1 MNALSAAAG
10 RLRQHPLPVT
20 KSALFTMLAVGVLG
34 IGWLQGA
41 VNNELLWL
49 IVSTLS
55 DAYLAVSVF
64 VALSLLLI
72 YSAQHY
78 LGADLIGYLN
88 SNRKLQVP
96 VAALLGMLPGCGGA
110 IIVVTQFVHGRVG
123 FAALVA
129 VLISTMGDASFLLLA
144 REPQTALLVLVVSL
158 AAGVLFGYLIQ
169 YLHGEDFL
177 RPDSSPDEHQVTVS
191 CSLNQ
196 GVVPASLSW
205 VWRLLLLPGLI
216 LGVLAAFQ
224 IEPDSLFGVWSSYHP
239 ATWLGFCGAVVSLLV
254 WFSQPA
260 NYSWAVAHADME
272 HNPHRLVDMVA
283 SETSFVTAWVI
294 AGFLCFELLVYFTGF
309 DMQSLFSNLG
319 YLMILLA
326 VAVGFIPGCGPQIIM
341 TTLYLQGIVPLSA
354 QLANAIGND
363 GDALFPAL
371 ALAPKASLYATIY
384 SAIPALLVGY
394 AAFGLGY

>member
-1 MNALSAAAG
+1 MNALSATAG
-10 RLRQHPLPVT
+10 RIRQ
-20 KSALFTMLAVGVLG
+20 KQFTSSKNAILTVLSVCVLG
-34 IGWLQGA
+34 LVWSQGLI
-41 VNNELLWL
+41 NSELLFL

-88 SNRKLQVP
+88 DNPGLQVP
-96 VAALLGMLPGCGGA
+96 IAALLGVMPGCGGA

-123 FAALVA
+123 FAALVT

-144 REPQTALLVLVVSL
+144 REPHTAMLVFVVSL
-158 AAGVLFGYLIQ
+158 GAGVLFGYLVQ
-169 YLHGEDFL
+169 GVHAEDFL
-177 RPDSSPDEHQVTVS
+177 RPENTNNEHQVSVS

-196 GVVPASLSW
+196 GVVPVSLSW
-205 VWRLLLLPGLI
+205 MWRLLLVPGLV

-224 IEPDSLFGVWSSYHP
+224 VEPDSLFGNWSVYHP
-239 ATWLGFCGAVVSLLV
+239 ATWLGFCGAVVSLFV
-254 WFSQPA
+254 WFSQPPG
-260 NYSWAVAHADME
+260 YSWAVAHADME

-283 SETSFVTAWVI
+283 SETSFVTTWVI
-294 AGFLCFELLVYFTGF
+294 VGFLSFELLVYFTGF
-309 DMQSLFSNLG
+309 DMQSLFSSLG
-319 YLMILLA
+319 YLTILLA
-326 VAVGFIPGCGPQIIM
+326 VVVGFVPGCGPQIIM

-371 ALAPKASLYATIY
+371 ALAPKASLYATLY

-394 AAFGLGY
+394 IAFGLGY

>member
-10 RLRQHPLPVT
+10 RLRQYPLQVT

-34 IGWLQGA
+34 IGWMQGA
-41 VNNELLWL
+41 VSNELLWL

-96 VAALLGMLPGCGGA
+96 IAALLGVLPGCGGA

-123 FAALVA
+123 FAALVT

-158 AAGVLFGYLIQ
+158 TAGVLFGYLIQ
-169 YLHGEDFL
+169 IVHGEDFL
-177 RPDSSPDEHQVTVS
+177 RPESSRDEHQVTVS

-196 GVVPASLSW
+196 GVVPVSLSW
-205 VWRLLLLPGLI
+205 VWRLLLLPGLV
-216 LGVLAAFQ
+216 LGGLAAFQ
-224 IEPDSLFGVWSSYHP
+224 VEPDSLFGQWSGYHP

-260 NYSWAVAHADME
+260 NYSWAVAHADVE

-294 AGFLCFELLVYFTGF
+294 AGFLSFELLVYFTGF
-309 DMQSLFSNLG
+309 DLQSLFSSLG
-319 YLMILLA
+319 YLTILLA
-326 VAVGFIPGCGPQIIM
+326 VVVGFIPGCGPQIIM

-371 ALAPKASLYATIY
+371 ALAPKASLYATVY
-384 SAIPALLVGY
+384 SAAPALLVGY
-394 AAFGLGY
+394 IAFGLGY